1 MAGNQPPGG
10 ASLDIDA
17 MIDEVIARKG
27 PHRYTDGLH
36 EDKWEEVRDIPC
48 DAPYIRETVIK

>member
-1 MAGNQPPGG
+1 MAGNPPPSG

-27 PHRYTDGLH
+27 PHQYTEGLH
-36 EDKWEEVRDIPC
+36 EDKWEEVR
-48 DAPYIRETVIK
+48 RSW